1 MTRPQSQTPGQVLGQ
16 VLRDGAR
23 RLGNAREARLLLAEA
38 LGMDPG
44 RLSIE
49 TDKPVSA
56 HEIKSF
62 GRMVEAR
69 LEGAPVSR
77 ILGRRAFWG
86 RDFAVTPA
94 VLDPRPETE
103 TLVAAALERPAPDSF
118 ADLGTG
124 SGILAT
130 SLLAEWPQARA
141 VATDISPE
149 ALQVA
154 AANAARHGV
163 ADRLKLVRSD
173 WFSRI
178 RGRFPLIVSNPP
190 YIAADEMADLMVE
203 VRDHDPHLALTPGGD
218 GLDAYRQI
226 TAGAPDHLTPGG
238 WLMVEIGARQGG
250 AVAALFARAG
260 LIELR
265 VLPDLDG
272 RDRVVIGRKPP
283 EK

>member
-1 MTRPQSQTPGQVLGQ
+1 MTRSQSQALGQ

-49 TDKPVSA
+49 PDKPVNCS
-56 HEIKSF
+56 EINVF
-62 GRMVEAR
+62 ERMLEAR

-86 RDFAVTPA
+86 RDFTVTPA

-149 ALQVA
+149 ALEVA
-154 AANAARHGV
+154 AVNAARHGV

-173 WFSRI
+173 WFSHI
-178 RGRFPLIVSNPP
+178 HGRFPLIVSNPP

-226 TAGAPDHLTPGG
+226 AAGAPDHLTPGG
-238 WLMVEIGARQGG
+238 WLMVEIGTRQGG
-250 AVAALFARAG
+250 AVAALFAGAG